1 MIQRPATLLT
11 PSILALTLLLLTG
24 CGAGTDLAQRPP
36 PGYVG
41 DVATRVSA
49 VDWAQARPVTV
60 QLDEFQFQPDRLAFE
75 RGTPYRLTLENR
87 GNVAHTF
94 TSEGFFKAI
103 AVRRVTTAQ
112 GAVETPAL
120 VNLEIPAGQTDVVEF
135 VPVEAGTY
143 DLACHEPL
151 HSSFGMTGTIT
162 VR

>member
-11 PSILALTLLLLTG
+11 PSMLALTLTLAG
-24 CGAGTDLAQRPP
+24 CGAGTDMAQRPP
-36 PGYVG
+36 PSYVG
-41 DVATRVSA
+41 NVAARVSA
-49 VDWAQARPVTV
+49 VDWAHARPVTV
-60 QLDEFQFQPDRLAFE
+60 QLDEFRFEPDSPAFE

-120 VNLEIPAGQTDVVEF
+120 VNLEIPAGQADVVEF